1 MQVLPAQL
9 QEHCVSFNMTNGTV
23 PHTEP
28 IGTEDAHRVP
38 KHLLDFPAT
47 RHLLSA
53 SGSLQS
59 WWCNISCHSLL

>member
-38 KHLLDFPAT
+38 KHLLDFPAILNSSSAFSL
-47 RHLLSA
+47 RLLTE
-53 SGSLQS
+53 LVV
-59 WWCNISCHSLL
+59 